1 MSYLASGYPYPEDR
15 PALANYFR
23 PGNPMVVAAFN
34 YPGRGKLLLS
44 SDLRATGAP
53 DFMGDTPGNT
63 TGQDYGGELSFDAAE
78 AVAGVLL
85 GIVEDLQ
92 RQWSE
97 HPALTGSLG
106 SLGHRLIAC
115 SSSWGLNPASRWV
128 ANTEHSVHALVDWE
142 GPTDS
147 SEFGMVSEA
156 YNPYGYPD
164 LDGTVPTAP
173 ALTPR
178 VFMNWAAGDT
188 DSFPYWFRP
197 PAPDHLATSSQ
208 VTDWAQYASL
218 LPSALQAPWRAKYD
232 HCFPRAGAGS
242 LEEQISTFWQDR
254 VATRWLP
261 EVASGRTAYVRIQG
275 SEDHNQPVWMYQ
287 RHAIKAM
294 NAAFSGSGQHVYF
307 AGAEGYWYYLSQK
320 QLVPPDRMTAEFDI
334 DNPDPAG
341 DHTWGDCSQF
351 WPTITEDLAWS
362 TQVDLVRWAMQ
373 TDFHWRVG
381 PALGSGPY
389 EPPFDPFER
398 RTAMPR

>member
-156 YNPYGYPD
+156 YNPYGDSGGPVAKE
-164 LDGTVPTAP
+164 LTAE
-173 ALTPR
+173 
-178 VFMNWAAGDT
+178 VYMNWAVLNPEN
-188 DSFPYWFRP
+188 FQFWFRP
-197 PAPDHLATSSQ
+197 PDPSLLATSLLSIS
-208 VTDWAQYASL
+208 V
-218 LPSALQAPWRAKYD
+218 LPSDWSSFVSQLRHKQGNAVATMWEDRYQQPY
-232 HCFPRAGAGS
+232 PPVGSGS
-242 LEEQISTFWQDR
+242 LED
-254 VATRWLP
+254 
-261 EVASGRTAYVRIQG
+261 
-275 SEDHNQPVWMYQ
+275 
-287 RHAIKAM
+287 
-294 NAAFSGSGQHVYF
+294 
-307 AGAEGYWYYLSQK
+307 
-320 QLVPPDRMTAEFDI
+320 QL
-334 DNPDPAG
+334 
-341 DHTWGDCSQF
+341 
-351 WPTITEDLAWS
+351 
-362 TQVDLVRWAMQ
+362 
-373 TDFHWRVG
+373 
-381 PALGSGPY
+381 
-389 EPPFDPFER
+389 
-398 RTAMPR
+398 